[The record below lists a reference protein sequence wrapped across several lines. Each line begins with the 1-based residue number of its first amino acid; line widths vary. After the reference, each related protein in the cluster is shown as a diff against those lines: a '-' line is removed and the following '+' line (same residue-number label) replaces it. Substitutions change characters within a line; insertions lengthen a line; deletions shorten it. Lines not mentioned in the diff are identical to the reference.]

1 MYQAAGKRLQ
11 PEVAMTSLAHMWDKA
26 VSKSNVWLSELSH
39 ELGWADAHLTLLG
52 LRAVLHALRDR
63 LPPDEAVDLAAQM
76 PLIIK
81 GVYFDGWD
89 PSATPVRA
97 RTKAEFLDLVR
108 RRLERGI
115 LDADP
120 ERVTRAVFK
129 LVAQRVSEGE
139 IGDVRDVLPDEVAEL
154 WPAAANAAR

>member
-1 MYQAAGKRLQ
+1 
-11 PEVAMTSLAHMWDKA
+11 MTSLAHIWDKA
-26 VSKSNVWLSELSH
+26 QSKSSVWVSDLSDQ
-39 ELGWADAHLTLLG
+39 LGWANAPLTLLA

-89 PSATPVRA
+89 PSATPVKA
-97 RTKAEFLDLVR
+97 RTKEEFLALVR
-108 RRLERGI
+108 HHLRRAARDV
-115 LDADP
+115 DA

-129 LVAQRVSEGE
+129 LIAERVSEGE
-139 IGDVRDVLPDEVAEL
+139 ISDVRGMLPLEVAEL
-154 WPAAANAAR
+154 WPPPVAVPVT

>member
-1 MYQAAGKRLQ
+1 
-11 PEVAMTSLAHMWDKA
+11 MTSLAHIWDKA
-26 VSKSNVWLSELSH
+26 LSKSNVWLSELSH
-39 ELGWADAHLTLLG
+39 ELSWEDAHLTLLG

-89 PSATPVRA
+89 

-139 IGDVRDVLPDEVAEL
+139 IRDVRSVLPDEVAEL
-154 WPAAANAAR
+154 WPAGANALR